1 MSPVVSIFVIFNF
14 TFSLLSLETIENWR
28 RESRISSSSLVQG
41 CSSRNASVPFRQRDR
56 EEGKGV
62 QWPQSSRWKAVRKR
76 SQLTFS
82 WLLGKYT
89 PRAVVVSVCI
99 RVTGARPRATCV
111 SAAIRPAEFR
121 F

>member
-28 RESRISSSSLVQG
+28 RESRISSSSLVRG

-56 EEGKGV
+56 EEGKGGHSPV
-62 QWPQSSRWKAVRKR
+62 GGKQSER

>member
-1 MSPVVSIFVIFNF
+1 MSPVVSIFVIFNLPF
-14 TFSLLSLETIENWR
+14 LFFPSKRSKIGEENRGFLLLPS
-28 RESRISSSSLVQG
+28 
-41 CSSRNASVPFRQRDR
+41 F
-56 EEGKGV
+56 KGV
-62 QWPQSSRWKAVRKR
+62 LLAMHLSRFVRETERRGRVSSGHSPVGGKQFER